1 MWHSEESTEQ
11 QEIPWLLELSRLGS
25 GVAIGEAKGLA
36 YGWWWRRRRWVD
48 QLETSVKKNERRG
61 GGWRDNSGVGER
73 ERLE

>member
-48 QLETSVKKNERRG
+48 QLETSVKKNERRVVDG
-61 GGWRDNSGVGER
+61 EIIVAQER
-73 ERLE
+73 EKD